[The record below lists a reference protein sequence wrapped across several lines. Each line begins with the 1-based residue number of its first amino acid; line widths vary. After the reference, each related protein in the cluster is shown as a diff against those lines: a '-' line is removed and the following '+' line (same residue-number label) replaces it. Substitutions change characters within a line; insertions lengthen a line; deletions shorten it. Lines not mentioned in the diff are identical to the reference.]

1 MNQTSQP
8 DLLARW
14 YAAIRAGDVDALAAI
29 TTEDVAV
36 RWNGP
41 QGVVPWAGEW
51 TGRERALTFFREV
64 GAHLDV
70 LSVETVFRQDTADAV
85 VTVIEGHWRV
95 KATGR
100 DIRMRSANVFRLSG
114 GRVAAYEVFPDSHAF
129 VEALREG

>member
-1 MNQTSQP
+1 MNETSRP

-29 TTEDVAV
+29 TTGEVTL

-41 QGVVPWAGEW
+41 PGVIPWAGEW
-51 TGRERALTFFREV
+51 RGRERALAFFREV

-100 DIRMRSANVFRLSG
+100 DIRIRSANVFRLSG